1 MARSLGHISE
11 RRLDSIVSG
20 ETVRKVGVP
29 FAPGYNLPYQENGRD
44 PVQSRVIVE
53 LSSAVAGKQVHEV
66 HVGGNAMPG
75 CSATTLGL
83 SLAEA
88 KSVLAGLQRH
98 LVQTQAEEHCQ
109 VRRRCPRCGGQRP
122 LKDRRPRQLRSL
134 FGTVE
139 VCAPRFEPCRCGV
152 TLRTILSPAKEIMP
166 DRCTPEYECV
176 LAEFG
181 ALLPYRRART
191 LLGTFFPV
199 GDLPTIDTIHRR
211 TLQVGARLE
220 CEAIVTPTPLPPP
233 ADAETIALS
242 IDSGHVRA
250 VRSYQVRTFEVFV
263 AQASNDD
270 GEQTVFSS
278 VPVEADRQTQQ
289 LRGVLHRLG
298 ATPCT
303 ELTILSD
310 GADGPRSL
318 GEAASVGPTFHVL
331 DWFHLAMRIQHVAQT
346 IKGWPD
352 NRNEDR
358 QEGARFADAVEHVR
372 WRLWHGQVQRALD
385 LIGDTAAALDAVAD
399 LASSAGATA
408 GKVLKLLRDLET
420 YVAGQAELI
429 IDYAAA
435 RHDAE
440 PISTAPTESTV
451 QWLLHRRMGAN
462 QQMRWSP
469 RGAHRMLRVR
479 TAVANGTLERDYAV
493 AERWARRPF
502 RRAA

>member
-1 MARSLGHISE
+1 MQWG
-11 RRLDSIVSG
+11 
-20 ETVRKVGVP
+20 
-29 FAPGYNLPYQENGRD
+29 
-44 PVQSRVIVE
+44 VIVE
-53 LSSAVAGKQVHEV
+53 LSSAIGATQVQEV
-66 HVGGNAMPG
+66 YVGGNATPG
-75 CSATTLGL
+75 CAAASLGL
-83 SLAEA
+83 SLGEA
-88 KSVLAGLQRH
+88 KSVLAGLQHH

-109 VRRRCPRCGGQRP
+109 VRRRCPRCGKQRP
-122 LKDRRPRQLRSL
+122 LKDRRRRQLRSL

-139 VCAPRFEPCRCGV
+139 VCAPRFEPCRCSL
-152 TLRTILSPAKEIMP
+152 TLRTVLSPVQEIMP
-166 DRCTPEYECV
+166 DRCTPEYERV

-199 GDLPTIDTIHRR
+199 GDLPTIDTLQRR

-263 AQASNDD
+263 AQASNDN
-270 GEQTVFSS
+270 GEQIVFSS
-278 VPVEADRQTQQ
+278 VPVEADRQTRQ

-318 GEAASVGPTFHVL
+318 GEAASIGPTFHVL
-331 DWFHLAMRIQHVAQT
+331 DWFHLAMRIQHVAQAV
-346 IKGWPD
+346 KAWPE
-352 NRNEDR
+352 NSNADR

-372 WRLWHGQVQRALD
+372 WRLWHGHVQRALD
-385 LIGDTAAALDAVAD
+385 LIGDTLAALEAVAAAVSTAAT
-399 LASSAGATA
+399 TA
-408 GKVLKLLRDLET
+408 GKVGKLLRGLET
-420 YVAGQAELI
+420 YVAGHSELM

-469 RGAHRMLRVR
+469 RGAHLMLKVR
-479 TAVANGTLERDYAV
+479 TAAANGTLERDYAV

-502 RRAA
+502 HRAA